1 MTCELLYDTEYS
13 GRCVTLTHDG
23 VGRNRNVA
31 RGDQTPWHPPQLVC
45 GSRPKRVRHPCNSD
59 VAALAISLANLA
71 RTRQATLAPNDIERA
86 LDIRTDFGR
95 VAQAFPLDKALFHDR
110 LNFRETL
117 REVALAGAHQLVIG
131 PPGAGKSWELTRL
144 ANELREA
151 GAKVA
156 RHYCYLEPGDELV
169 KRCVTTDVFFT
180 PVCGR

>member
-1 MTCELLYDTEYS
+1 MASTSASLRFPPAGTARRHAATTMT
-13 GRCVTLTHDG
+13 RVAHDG
-23 VGRNRNVA
+23 SA
-31 RGDQTPWHPPQLVC
+31 PPQPKFLIVSFLHAPTFTWNLDAGILGRDC
-45 GSRPKRVRHPCNSD
+45 TKRVRHPCNSD

-71 RTRQATLAPNDIERA
+71 RTLQATLAPNDIERA

-117 REVALAGAHQLVIG
+117 REVALAEAHQLVIG

-151 GAKVA
+151 GAIVA
-156 RHYCYLEPGDELV
+156 RHH
-169 KRCVTTDVFFT
+169 
-180 PVCGR
+180 CGR